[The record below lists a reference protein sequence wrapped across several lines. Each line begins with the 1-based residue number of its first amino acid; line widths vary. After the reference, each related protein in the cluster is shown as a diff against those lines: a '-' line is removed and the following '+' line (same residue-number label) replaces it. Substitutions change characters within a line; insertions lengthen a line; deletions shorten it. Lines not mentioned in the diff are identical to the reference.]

1 MDDEILHLA
10 PQLLL
15 DVHVEMLP
23 EYSTLLRSPE
33 YSTLLMGPTLACLWG
48 SFSSFPSHLPH
59 RAYHLA
65 LFFSLSVW
73 LRSRSPLALFELI
86 YIYIRLTAVT
96 YTQRRSRSIRSN
108 FIPNDCTFGLFRL
121 LPVRQDYIGRV
132 RREMSFSLRSRWPG
146 SSRSSLYRY
155 RYIF

>member
-1 MDDEILHLA
+1 MRIDHLD
-10 PQLLL
+10 LLIHL
-15 DVHVEMLP
+15 EQNALASP
-23 EYSTLLRSPE
+23 GSGFCPPST
-33 YSTLLMGPTLACLWG
+33 TLVFMVALCNGFHNTTLN
-48 SFSSFPSHLPH
+48 
-59 RAYHLA
+59 
-65 LFFSLSVW
+65 
-73 LRSRSPLALFELI
+73 LRSRSPLAHLELI
-86 YIYIRLTAVT
+86 YIYNRPTAVT